1 MHKHLMKQG
10 GRTKATIAK
19 QRFIWNMTILHRALD
34 NQENLCV
41 FFSCCGERPA
51 NAHNLEIQPYLG
63 EHLCPKPCWANTKT
77 HPPDPH
83 VEQLIN
89 PMTWSFTMFY
99 PFDSTYHLGVSKET
113 PVKTSEFNAGAGC
126 IPNVRAYIPNIWGNL
141 RTNYNIGLW
150 QWREHKPGHFG
161 CSTIHFWCDHK
172 HVCRWLSC
180 YERGCM
186 SLQKKKA
193 GYSLNRHFWQKK
205 TNQTTHH
212 QGLSPTSPSFFA
224 GAPALPSSRL
234 VFASQGRAPWLWGQ
248 PSLWPFGSQRRW
260 LQSNSPEH

>member
-1 MHKHLMKQG
+1 M
-10 GRTKATIAK
+10 
-19 QRFIWNMTILHRALD
+19 F
-34 NQENLCV
+34 
-41 FFSCCGERPA
+41 FFSCCSERPA

-126 IPNVRAYIPNIWGNL
+126 IHNVRAYIPNIWGNL

-193 GYSLNRHFWQKK
+193 GYSLNRHFWQK
-205 TNQTTHH
+205 NQPNYASPRLITHIT
-212 QGLSPTSPSFFA
+212 QFFCR
-224 GAPALPSSRL
+224 GASIAIFPPGFRQPGSGPMAVGSAKPVAIRLPAEMTPIKFSGALKN
-234 VFASQGRAPWLWGQ
+234 V
-248 PSLWPFGSQRRW
+248 
-260 LQSNSPEH
+260 

>member
-1 MHKHLMKQG
+1 
-10 GRTKATIAK
+10 
-19 QRFIWNMTILHRALD
+19 MTILHRALD

-41 FFSCCGERPA
+41 FFFPSCCSERPA

-89 PMTWSFTMFY
+89 PLTWSFTMFY
-99 PFDSTYHLGVSKET
+99 PFDSTYHLGVSKEP

-150 QWREHKPGHFG
+150 QCRLHKPGHFG

-180 YERGCM
+180 YQRGCV

-193 GYSLNRHFWQKK
+193 GYSLNHHFWQK
-205 TNQTTHH
+205 NQ
-212 QGLSPTSPSFFA
+212 PNYTSPRFITHTTQFF
-224 GAPALPSSRL
+224 L
-234 VFASQGRAPWLWGQ
+234 QGRQHCHLPAWFSPARVG
-248 PSLWPFGSQRRW
+248 PHGCGVSQACGHSAHSGDD
-260 LQSNSPEH
+260 SNQILRSI